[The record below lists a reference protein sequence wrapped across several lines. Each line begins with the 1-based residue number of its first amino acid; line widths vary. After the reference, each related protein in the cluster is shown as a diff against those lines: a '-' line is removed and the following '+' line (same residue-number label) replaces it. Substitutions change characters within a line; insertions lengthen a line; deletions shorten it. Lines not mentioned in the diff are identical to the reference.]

1 MYDQCIKR
9 GAEFFVIVLEN
20 SNKPIRMQIQVKWIK
35 PGQGCTKLNMDGAVF
50 GDPRKA
56 GGGGLLRNS
65 EGDWIAG
72 FTRKLGSMYSIMAE
86 LWALKEGLSLAR
98 QLNLTNLNIEVDTI
112 VLVHLLTNPGTIN
125 LMLEL
130 LLNDCRNLIKL
141 FPNCSVTHIYRE
153 ANRCTDKLAK
163 MGATQDTDLLIC
175 MNHRLWW
182 MIC

>member
-1 MYDQCIKR
+1 
-9 GAEFFVIVLEN
+9 
-20 SNKPIRMQIQVKWIK
+20 MQIQVKWIK

-72 FTRKLGSMYSIMAE
+72 FTRKLGSMYNIMAK
-86 LWALKEGLSLAR
+86 LWALKEGLSLGR

-163 MGATQDTDLLIC
+163 MGTTQDTDLLIC